1 MNHPQNQAGPAALS
15 YWASAL
21 HLAFLPVFV
30 VVTQLPF
37 EDRGS
42 WLEIVFGL
50 LSVTATVL
58 TVVRARSSLF
68 RHRASGVGPVSYT
81 HLTLP
86 TILLV

>member
-42 WLEIVFGL
+42 WLEIVFG
-50 LSVTATVL
+50 
-58 TVVRARSSLF
+58 
-68 RHRASGVGPVSYT
+68 PVSYT